1 MSFFYFHFLS
11 CPLLHI
17 IIFCCSGVITGLLFT
32 ACCSHAINCK
42 WCTETRTTR
51 IYWSLL
57 LFIYFTM
64 LQWTHIYLPPWR
76 HTKVKFTLKGLFSL
90 HSLQYPATVFSVAVC
105 FSISSFLSINQ
116 RTKISIWD
124 SFQGVSRDGRF
135 NCLHTKL
142 KKVRRVEVS
151 SAVWVKQSL
160 LYLEL
165 MKLEAFSCQID
176 QIESLTC
183 LNSNAD
189 WCSGLLTWQHW
200 ALIRSQKSC
209 WRRFAWTLHPRCTDQ
224 SRHMKNDVK
233 GASIKDTVWK
243 EEKINTIKVFFKLLY
258 CYRVVTVCL
267 DLFQSFNINNN
278 LIYICFIKLNIL
290 F

>member
-1 MSFFYFHFLS
+1 MHRNKNNKN
-11 CPLLHI
+11 LLI
-17 IIFCCSGVITGLLFT
+17 IIIIHLFYHVT
-32 ACCSHAINCK
+32 
-42 WCTETRTTR
+42 
-51 IYWSLL
+51 WS
-57 LFIYFTM
+57 
-64 LQWTHIYLPPWR
+64 HIYLPPCR

-124 SFQGVSRDGRF
+124 SFQGVSRDGCF

-142 KKVRRVEVS
+142 KKVRSVEVS

-224 SRHMKNDVK
+224 SRHMKNDVN

-243 EEKINTIKVFFKLLY
+243 EEKINTIKVFFLSCYIVTELLQY
-258 CYRVVTVCL
+258 VWIFFSL
-267 DLFQSFNINNN
+267 
-278 LIYICFIKLNIL
+278 LI
-290 F
+290 